1 MSACQEESIMQLIK
15 RRLTAKIAHSLK
27 TDRICALMGPR
38 QAGKTTL
45 VRRLLQSDRELRY
58 YNLKDPAVRK
68 ILKENGQKEFDHF
81 SEATIILDEVQTV
94 PSLLELIQVQVDE
107 HPGRKGQFLLLGSNH
122 LLLNQHIRESL
133 AGRVA
138 LFTLLPLALTEIL
151 EQDRPT
157 LLELLLDAENIH
169 ACESILAKTY
179 VPMGESVQA
188 AELLAD
194 LNRFGG
200 YPEFLERKNP
210 GDRTDWL
217 AHYHQTYLETDL
229 RQLVELR
236 NTESFETF
244 EQLFTLRVG
253 NLMNI
258 SELARDC
265 GLSADTIRRF
275 IGYYRQLFIAWQAKP
290 YHVNIGKRMMKM
302 SKYYFY
308 DTGMLRSVL
317 GNFTAVT
324 WQFFEN
330 TVLSEIQKILS
341 FRGGQ
346 QKLYFARTASGVE
359 VDGYLETETTAT
371 RLFLEIKQT
380 DTVSRQDIRHLKKYT
395 VAEPAGFGLL
405 IYNGDRILNMDQR
418 IRAVPAAWLLA

>member
-1 MSACQEESIMQLIK
+1 MQLIN
-15 RRLTAKIAHSLK
+15 RRLTEKIAHSLK
-27 TDRICALMGPR
+27 TDRVCALMGPR

-45 VRRLLQSDRELRY
+45 VRHLLQSDRELHY
-58 YNLKDPAVRK
+58 YNLKDPSVRK
-68 ILKENGQKEFDHF
+68 ILKINGRKEFDHF
-81 SEATIILDEVQTV
+81 SGATIILDEVQTV
-94 PSLLELIQVQVDE
+94 PSLLELIQVQVDM

-151 EQDRPT
+151 EQDKPT
-157 LLELLLDAENIH
+157 LLELLLDAETIPS
-169 ACESILAKTY
+169 CESILAEKYT
-179 VPMGESVQA
+179 PLDKSVEA

-194 LNRFGG
+194 LNQFGG
-200 YPEFLERKNP
+200 YPEFLERKSSE
-210 GDRTDWL
+210 DRIDWL

-275 IGYYRQLFIAWQAKP
+275 VGYYRQLFIAWQAKP

-317 GNFTAVT
+317 DNFTAVT
-324 WQFFEN
+324 GQFFEN
-330 TVLSEIQKILS
+330 TILSEIQKILS
-341 FRGGQ
+341 FRGRQ
-346 QKLYFARTASGVE
+346 QKLYFARTATGVE
-359 VDGYLETETTAT
+359 VDGYLESAAT
-371 RLFLEIKQT
+371 SNKLFLEIKQA
-380 DTVSRQDIRHLKKYT
+380 DIVHSHDIRHLKKYIGT
-395 VAEPAGFGLL
+395 DSTGLGLL
-405 IYNGDRILNMDQR
+405 IYNGDRILNMEPR
-418 IRAVPAAWLLA
+418 IWAVPAAWLLA

>member
-1 MSACQEESIMQLIK
+1 MQPIK
-15 RRLTAKIAHSLK
+15 RRLTEKIAHSLK
-27 TDRICALMGPR
+27 TDRVCALMGPR

-45 VRRLLQSDRELRY
+45 VRRLLQSDREQRY

-68 ILKENGQKEFDHF
+68 ILKENGKKEFDHF
-81 SEATIILDEVQTV
+81 SGATIILDEVQTV
-94 PSLLELIQVQVDE
+94 PSLLELIQIQVDE
-107 HPGRKGQFLLLGSNH
+107 QPEKKGQFLMLGSNH

-138 LFTLLPLALTEIL
+138 LYTLLPLALAEKL
-151 EQDRPT
+151 EQDKPT
-157 LLELLLDAENIH
+157 LLERLLEAENILS
-169 ACESILAKTY
+169 CESILSETY
-179 VPMGESVQA
+179 VPAAESVQA
-188 AELLAD
+188 GNLLKD
-194 LNRFGG
+194 LNQFGG
-200 YPEFLERKNP
+200 YPEFLERRTP
-210 GDRTDWL
+210 EDRIDWL

-244 EQLFTLRVG
+244 EQLFSLRTS

-308 DTGMLRSVL
+308 DTGILRSVL

-324 WQFFEN
+324 GQLFEN

-341 FRGGQ
+341 LRGGQ
-346 QKLYFARTASGVE
+346 QKLYFARTATGVE
-359 VDGYLETETTAT
+359 VDGYLESATTPT
-371 RLFLEIKQT
+371 KLFLEIKQAE
-380 DTVSRQDIRHLKKYT
+380 TVCRKDIRHLKKYIA
-395 VAEPAGFGLL
+395 AEPVGLGLL
-405 IYNGDRILNMDQR
+405 IYNGERLLNMEPR
-418 IRAVPAAWLLA
+418 LWAVPAAWLLT